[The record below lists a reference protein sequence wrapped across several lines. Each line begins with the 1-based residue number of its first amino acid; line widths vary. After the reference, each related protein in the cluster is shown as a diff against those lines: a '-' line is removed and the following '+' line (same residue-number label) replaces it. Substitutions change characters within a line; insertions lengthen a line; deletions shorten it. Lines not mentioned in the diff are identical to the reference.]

1 LSDSATGAD
10 QSRQPAKPPG
20 KPEAFPGLFLGQS
33 ELAGLMREFDWEQ
46 TSIGSPDRWPES
58 LKTAIRIILT
68 SRQPFWIG
76 WGDELIYLYNDPYKS
91 IIGGKHP
98 TALGQPTSVVWREI
112 WHEIGPMLA
121 SALGGQEGTYVEE
134 QRLIMER
141 YGYPEETYYTFS
153 YSPILSEDG
162 TVGGIICANSDDT
175 RRVIGERQL
184 TLLREL
190 AAGAAEARTGEQA
203 CERAAQAIATNPYDL
218 PFAMIYTGSPDAN
231 ALTHVGSAGIDRGH
245 PAAPV
250 LLPLSQDGIWP
261 VTAALAQRQIQFV
274 DNLKE
279 VFPGSPPTGA
289 WSEPPAR
296 AIVLPLPSGGDA
308 DDAGVLIAG
317 LNPFRLFDE
326 SYAGFLDL
334 VVAQIATAITNAEAY
349 EAERRRA
356 EALAEIDRAKTAFF
370 SNASHEFRTPL
381 TLMLSPLEELLTN
394 GREQPSITVPFTEI
408 ELIHR
413 NGLRLLRLVNTLLD
427 FSRLEAGR
435 FEAVYAPIDL
445 GAYTAELASAFRS
458 AVERAGLR
466 FVVDCP
472 SLPAPVHVDRGGW
485 EKIVLNLLSNAFKFT
500 LDGEIEVGVS
510 LDEEGDWA
518 VLTVRDTGV
527 GIPEREVPRLFERFH
542 RIEGQAGRSQEGTGI
557 GLALVNELVKLHG
570 GMIDVISRPGEG
582 TAFKISIPT
591 GTAHLPRERLRHED
605 AAQPFSPGPIAF
617 VEEAL
622 RWLPDAQV
630 PESGIER
637 EILGSHMSQ
646 SVSGMPAR
654 VLLADD
660 NADMRDYIRRLLET
674 QYEVEAVGDGE
685 AALVAARARR
695 PDLVLSDVMMPRLD
709 GFGLLRQLR
718 ADPDL
723 AEVPVVLLSA
733 RAGEEA
739 QVEGLEA
746 GADDYLTKPFSA
758 RELLARIGS
767 NLSLARLRQGA
778 AAVLREETHRLEVL
792 NRTATA
798 LAAEL
803 ELEQL
808 VQVVTDAATELTG
821 AKFGA
826 FFYNVTNEAG
836 ESYLL
841 YTLSGASMADF
852 EGFPQPRN
860 TAIFAPTFNGEG
872 IVRSGD
878 VRKDPRYGH
887 NAPYQG
893 PPKGH
898 LPVVSY
904 LAVPVIAPSEEVL
917 GGLFFAHPEPDRF
930 TTTHELIVDG
940 IASQAAVAFE
950 KARLYRESRNAEAN
964 LRQLNETLERRVEAE
979 VAQRMQAEEALRQAQ
994 KMEAIGQLTGGV
1006 AHDFNNLLQVV
1017 LGNLDTLRRR
1027 LDAAVAP
1034 SRSEVMRSVD
1044 GAMRG
1049 AERAAILTQR
1059 LLAFSRR
1066 QPLEPRAVDVNR
1078 LVIGMSEL
1086 LRRTLGENIAIET
1099 VLGGGLWRIHA
1110 DPNQLENSII
1120 NLAVN
1125 ARDAMPNGGR
1135 LTIESANAHLDEAYA
1150 AGQQEV
1156 QPGQYVML
1164 AVSDTGAGMS
1174 KEVIASAFDPFFT
1187 TKDVGQGTGLG
1198 LSQVYGFVR
1207 QSNGH
1212 VKIYSEIGE
1221 GTTVRIYLPRMLSD
1235 GAIDD
1240 DIAHSAMPRGDGNE
1254 IILLVEDDEAVR
1266 ELNAATLREL
1276 NYAVIE
1282 AEDGPKALQIL
1293 EVVPNIRM
1301 LFTDVGLPG
1310 GMNGRQ
1316 LADAALRIRPKL
1328 RVLFTTGYA
1337 RNAIVH
1343 HGRLDPGIDLI
1354 SKPFT
1359 AAALAT
1365 KIRELLDKM

>member
-1 LSDSATGAD
+1 VIGAER
-10 QSRQPAKPPG
+10 SGQPDKS
-20 KPEAFPGLFLGQS
+20 EAFPGLFLGES
-33 ELAGLMREFDWEQ
+33 ELAGLMRRFDWEQ

-76 WGDELIYLYNDPYKS
+76 WGQDLIYFYNDPYKS

-98 TALGQPTSVVWREI
+98 TVLGQPTSVVWREI
-112 WHEIGPMLA
+112 WDDIGPLLA
-121 SALGGQEGTYVEE
+121 SALGGKEGTYVEE

-141 YGYPEETYYTFS
+141 NGYPEETYYTFS
-153 YSPILSEDG
+153 YSPIFSDDG
-162 TVGGIICANSDDT
+162 TPGGIICANTDDT
-175 RRVIGERQL
+175 QRVIGERQL
-184 TLLREL
+184 ALLREL
-190 AAGAAEARTGEQA
+190 AAGTVEARSRQQA
-203 CERAAQAIATNPYDL
+203 CERAAQALATNPYDL
-218 PFAMIYTGSPDAN
+218 PFAMIYVSGPDVD
-231 ALTHVGSAGIDRGH
+231 ALTRSGSTGIDRGQPVA
-245 PAAPV
+245 PAT
-250 LLPLSQDGIWP
+250 LPLSRDDIWP
-261 VTAALAQRQIQFV
+261 VAAALTQRRPQLVSGLTEMFA
-274 DNLKE
+274 D
-279 VFPGSPPTGA
+279 SPPTGA
-289 WSEPPAR
+289 WSRPPIQ
-296 AIVLPLPSGGDA
+296 AIVMPLPFGGDA
-308 DDAGVLIAG
+308 NDSGVLIAG

-381 TLMLSPLEELLTN
+381 TLMLSPLEELLSH
-394 GREQPSITVPFTEI
+394 GGVQPSISVPYEEI

-413 NGLRLLRLVNTLLD
+413 NGLRLLKLVNTLLD
-427 FSRLEAGR
+427 FSRIEAGR
-435 FEAVYAPIDL
+435 FEAAYAPVDL
-445 GAYTAELASAFRS
+445 SAYTAELASAFRS
-458 AVERAGLR
+458 AIERTGLR

-472 SLPAPVHVDRGGW
+472 PLPAPVHIDRGMW
-485 EKIVLNLLSNAFKFT
+485 ENIVLNLLSNAFKFT
-500 LDGEIEVGVS
+500 LDGEIAVAVS
-510 LDEEGDWA
+510 LDESGDWA

-527 GIPEREVPRLFERFH
+527 GIPEHELPRLFERFH
-542 RIEGQAGRSQEGTGI
+542 RIDGQVGRSQEGTGI
-557 GLALVNELVKLHG
+557 GLALVYELVKLHG
-570 GMIDVISRPGEG
+570 GTVDVVSRHGEG
-582 TAFKISIPT
+582 TAFNISIPT
-591 GTAHLPRERLRHED
+591 GTAHLPRERLRRED
-605 AAQPFSPGPIAF
+605 AAQPVATRAIAF

-622 RWLPDAQV
+622 RWLPDA
-630 PESGIER
+630 PLSDSGIEK
-637 EILGSHMSQ
+637 EILGSDVSQ
-646 SVSGMPAR
+646 SLPGARAR

-674 QYEVEAVGDGE
+674 QYQVEAVGDGE
-685 AALVAARARR
+685 AALAAARARR

-718 ADPDL
+718 ADADL

-758 RELLARIGS
+758 RELLARVGS

-792 NRTATA
+792 NRTATT

-803 ELEQL
+803 ELEPL

-826 FFYNVTNEAG
+826 FFYNVTTEAG

-860 TAIFAPTFNGEG
+860 TAIFAPTFSGEG

-878 VRKDPRYGH
+878 IRKDPRYGH
-887 NAPYQG
+887 NAPHNG
-893 PPKGH
+893 PPQGH

-904 LAVPVIAPSEEVL
+904 LAVPVIARSGEVL

-930 TTTHELIVDG
+930 TARHELIVAG

-950 KARLYRESRNAEAN
+950 KARLYRESRNAEAS
-964 LRQLNETLERRVEAE
+964 LRQLNETLEQRVDAE

-1027 LDAAVAP
+1027 IDAAATP
-1034 SRSEVMRSVD
+1034 PRSELMRLVE

-1066 QPLEPRAVDVNR
+1066 QPLEPRPVDVNR
-1078 LVIGMSEL
+1078 LVTGMSEL

-1150 AGQQEV
+1150 ADQKEV

-1198 LSQVYGFVR
+1198 LSQVYGFVK

-1212 VKIYSEIGE
+1212 VNIYSELGE

-1235 GAIDD
+1235 VAVDENIAI
-1240 DIAHSAMPRGDGNE
+1240 SAMPAGDGNE

-1266 ELNAATLREL
+1266 QLNAATLREL

-1282 AEDGPKALQIL
+1282 AEDAPKALQIL
-1293 EVVPNIRM
+1293 EIVPNVCL

-1316 LADAALRIRPKL
+1316 LAHAALRMRPKL

-1354 SKPFT
+1354 GKPFT